1 MKNNQNNRQ
10 PSEHNDRRIQ
20 HTQAMSQAV
29 STSEEQLLL
38 DYLIDNGFV
47 WEEAIKM
54 IHMRE
59 HLYNNTE
66 MQQRMA
72 DDARM
77 QFARWLLEQGE
88 LTENI

>member
-1 MKNNQNNRQ
+1 MKNIPQS
-10 PSEHNDRRIQ
+10 SEHNDRRIQ
-20 HTQAMSQAV
+20 RTEAKSQIIG
-29 STSEEQLLL
+29 TSEEQVLL

-47 WEEAIKM
+47 WDEAIKM
-54 IHMRE
+54 IQMRE
-59 HLYNNTE
+59 HLYDNAE

-72 DDARM
+72 DDAHL